1 METEVHR
8 VVLVFFHN
16 GECVFHKGHVKVVV
30 GIFRHNGVFACGK
43 LLTFRHRNVAVGGNC
58 CNKHAVFQNTEC
70 CTAKRC
76 FVVLSDCRKH
86 DVVRLG
92 NHHVGVFR
100 NGNFRRTFGN
110 GVGAVLS
117 VAAFVGECYG
127 VVAAYAFAC
136 DCVRSCVCSD
146 GFFESNDIAKSVGV
160 CHAVRCSCRERFKF
174 VAVHAC
180 FVFNYNGNCTFGNG
194 VRSLCCNK
202 VVEVLV
208 VAFQRRSNVV
218 RACIVCSCFCKN
230 KYIFLCVAVDK
241 SANLCR
247 QLFKCIAVHAFFV
260 VNGNGQCNF
269 CYVLSFCGK
278 GVRYFLVVAFPLEGC
293 YDCAV
298 LHCVCRF
305 VHGGFRSCAVNVG
318 NICRCRSVAVSY
330 LSDDCKGLGNFE
342 VSFVGSK
349 VFFQKF
355 QFLVLSAVT
364 QSGVGF
370 VCFRSL
376 CYKLTSL
383 RSCQSVYFFNVGCNC
398 GACLFHRN
406 GAVKHG
412 VGSVRKGYVCHKFAV
427 GNVACQCKGF
437 RFTTAVVGDVGF
449 DVEVFCFAVGVEFTQ
464 IVVVFVKFATLN
476 HLRKRYKRLFRAV
489 HAFKGICL
497 FAHGVVTELAVGV
510 NHKIGV
516 VNFAVF
522 IGGVFHSAD
531 VDGYVCDV
539 FADVHVAVHTVKSI
553 AFVNKEDTLHL
564 LVDGFACVVH
574 SGGAVHRETFQHK
587 LLSAVRLVGFTCFQR
602 CQCVVSK
609 PEHSCRKGKH
619 RFVVGVAV
627 FASLFDCVGQF
638 CTFGNFDNAACSRCL
653 HNASK
658 GCACANFQCS
668 VHNKVTACTET
679 VVGKRGAVGVLFTA
693 LIRLNQSVV
702 HVQPAQYVQRC
713 AAFHCNFCTRHNFV
727 CSVRRNGERA
737 FLHHYVV
744 GVGQGENHVE

>member
-1 METEVHR
+1 MVCNSNVGLSGSNCVGTVCEGN
-8 VVLVFFHN
+8 VV
-16 GECVFHKGHVKVVV
+16 
-30 GIFRHNGVFACGK
+30 
-43 LLTFRHRNVAVGGNC
+43 VAVG
-58 CNKHAVFQNTEC
+58 VTS
-70 CTAKRC
+70 R
-76 FVVLSDCRKH
+76 
-86 DVVRLG
+86 
-92 NHHVGVFR
+92 
-100 NGNFRRTFGN
+100 N
-110 GVGAVLS
+110 GVGACIGALS
-117 VAAFVGECYG
+117 LGERYYLRQSLTAHKLQRTFGVA
-127 VVAAYAFAC
+127 
-136 DCVRSCVCSD
+136 
-146 GFFESNDIAKSVGV
+146 
-160 CHAVRCSCRERFKF
+160 HRERNKV

-218 RACIVCSCFCKN
+218 RACIVCACFCKN
-230 KYIFLCVAVDK
+230 KYIFLRVAVDK

-260 VNGNGQCNF
+260 VNGNGQGNF

-278 GVRYFLVVAFPLEGC
+278 GVRHFLVVACPLECC
-293 YDCAV
+293 YNCAV
-298 LHCVCRF
+298 LHFVCRV

-318 NICRCRSVAVSY
+318 NICRCRSVAVVY
-330 LSDDCKGLGNFE
+330 LSDYCKGLGNFE

-349 VFFQKF
+349 VSFQKF

-383 RSCQSVYFFNVGCNC
+383 RICQSVYFFNVGCNC

-427 GNVACQCKGF
+427 GNVACQCKEF

-449 DVEVFCFAVGVEFTQ
+449 DVEVFCYAVGVEFTQ

-476 HLRKRYKRLFRAV
+476 HLRKRYKRLFRVV

-497 FAHGVVTELAVGV
+497 FAHGVVIELAVGV

-522 IGGVFHSAD
+522 IGGVFPSAD
-531 VDGYVCDV
+531 VDGYACDV

-627 FASLFDCVGQF
+627 LASLFDCVGQF
-638 CTFGNFDNAACSRCL
+638 GAFGNFDNAACSRCL

-679 VVGKRGAVGVLFTA
+679 VVGKRGAVGVQFSA

-713 AAFHCNFCTRHNFV
+713 AAFHGNFCTRHNFV
-727 CSVRRNGERA
+727 CSVRGNGERA

-744 GVGQGENHVE
+744 GVGQGKNHVE